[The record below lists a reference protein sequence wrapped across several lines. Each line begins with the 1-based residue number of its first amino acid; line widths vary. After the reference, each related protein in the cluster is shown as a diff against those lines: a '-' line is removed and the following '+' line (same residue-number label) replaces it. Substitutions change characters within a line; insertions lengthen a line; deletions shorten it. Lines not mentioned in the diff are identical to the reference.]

1 MTTDGRDHTSLAELR
16 HENELLRTSLLQ
28 SSQEAKLLRTSLRQ
42 SSDEVELLR
51 AEREQFLE
59 QLKQKSHEIDSL
71 QHRLQQMLH
80 RMFGRSAEKIDPRQ
94 MELFEMLLN
103 QLAPPTPTRE
113 VSPESVPSAS
123 RPSTNGHGRR
133 RLPSDLPRQKVI
145 HDLPEDKKVCPCCG
159 RMRHVIGQESS
170 EQLEYVPAK
179 LTVIEHVRL
188 KYACRDCEKNAA
200 ESGPQ
205 IATAEKP
212 LSPIEKGLAAP
223 GLLSYVMVSKYGDHL
238 PLHRLEHILAR
249 HGIEIARSTMCDW
262 AAQCAFLLRP
272 LYNLMVEEVRR
283 SKVIHTDDTPVK
295 VRDPNLDQTR
305 TGRFWVYLGDKSHP
319 YTVFTYTPSR
329 SRDGPRQFLKGWSGH
344 LQADAFGGYDGI
356 YAGEAGGHVTEVACW
371 AHARRKFYDARHS
384 DAALS
389 TQALA
394 YIRLLYDVEDEA
406 KQRAEAL
413 ADEHGEGNE
422 SVKASR
428 LPSRRAELILA
439 LRQEESVPR
448 LTRFKTW
455 LETQQAS
462 RGGSVLPKSSMG
474 QAITYALN
482 QWEALCVYT
491 TNGDLRIDNNT
502 AENALRRVAI
512 GRKNWIFVGSDNG
525 GATAAVLFSLIAS
538 CQRHKVDPFVYLRD
552 VLTRFAATPIQEI
565 DHFLPDRWA
574 RTHTVTNSSN

>member
-1 MTTDGRDHTSLAELR
+1 MTTEGRDNTSLAELR
-16 HENELLRTSLLQ
+16 RENQFLR
-28 SSQEAKLLRTSLRQ
+28 ASLRQ

-59 QLKQKSHEIDSL
+59 QLQQKNHEIDSL

-80 RMFGRSAEKIDPRQ
+80 RMFGRSAERIDPKQ
-94 MELFEMLLN
+94 MVLFETLLN

-113 VSPESVPSAS
+113 VTDESVPSAP
-123 RPSTNGHGRR
+123 RPSANGHGRR

-145 HDLPEDKKVCPCCG
+145 HDLPEDQKLCPCCG
-159 RMRHVIGQESS
+159 KMRHVIGQEIS
-170 EQLEYVPAK
+170 EQLEFIPAK

-188 KYACRDCEKNAA
+188 KYACRSCEENAA

-223 GLLSYVMVSKYGDHL
+223 GLLSYVMVSKYSDHL

-262 AAQCAFLLRP
+262 AAQCAALLRP
-272 LYNLMVEEVRR
+272 LYRLMVEEVLQSR
-283 SKVIHTDDTPVK
+283 VIHTDDTPVK

-305 TGRFWVYLGDKSHP
+305 TGRFWAYLGDESHP
-319 YTVFTYTPSR
+319 YTIFDYTPSR
-329 SRDGPRQFLKGWSGH
+329 SRDGPRQFLNGWSGH

-356 YAGEAGGHVTEVACW
+356 YAGEAGGRVTEVACW
-371 AHARRKFYDARHS
+371 AHARRKFYEARHS

-406 KQRAEAL
+406 KQRPEAL
-413 ADEHGEGNE
+413 ADENGEGKE
-422 SVKASR
+422 SVEESR
-428 LPSRRAELILA
+428 LASRRAELVSA
-439 LRQEESVPR
+439 LRQEKSVPR
-448 LTRFKTW
+448 LAQFKIW

-491 TNGDLRIDNNT
+491 TNGDLRIDNNI

-525 GATAAVLFSLIAS
+525 GATAAILFTLVAT

-552 VLTRFAATPIQEI
+552 TLTRFAATPIQEI
-565 DHFLPDRWA
+565 DQFLPDRWA
-574 RTHTVTNSSN
+574 DARLATTSAN